1 MTNFF
6 GKIRVERR
14 RNRLVTKVVTILD
27 NGEETVDFC
36 TLDEILKAFR
46 DTRLDD
52 LPEAATAARTDDEG
66 RGGAR

>member
-46 DTRLDD
+46 DARLDD
-52 LPEAATAARTDDEG
+52 LPDTATAARDDDEG
-66 RGGAR
+66 DG